1 MIVGPSHG
9 YRKVVAR
16 CPCSAHKMTRIFSS
30 HRAVIVQQSHG
41 DRTMIVRPP
50 YDLAF
55 LSQQVSL
62 SYAVFLFYTFEVQS
76 QLKRISFTRLINEI
90 IKVHE
95 DHTAIERSPHGLRT
109 RVARV
114 SCDIRAISMYRC
126 GDSTMTARSPY
137 DIRTFCLRL
146 CTGPL

>member
-1 MIVGPSHG
+1 MIVWPTHG

-16 CPCSAHKMTRIFSS
+16 YPCSAHKMARIFSS
-30 HRAVIVQQSHG
+30 HLAAIARRPHG
-41 DRTMIVRPP
+41 DRAAAIR
-50 YDLAF
+50 F
-55 LSQQVSL
+55 GIFESEVSL
-62 SYAVFLFYTFEVQS
+62 SYALFLFYTFEVQS
-76 QLKRISFTRLINEI
+76 QFKMISCTRLINEI
-90 IKVHE
+90 LNVHE

-109 RVARV
+109 RVARA

-137 DIRTFCLRL
+137 DLRTFCLRL